1 MALSRPLPPHRRR
14 ISLVTRRAPASL
26 IEDDACDCLRDKS
39 DDQLRAITA
48 DDLVQVLRGQ
58 WNLNDK
64 MTEKIEVL
72 ENNRDKLEINIG
84 ELSRAM
90 ATLQSRFD
98 ETLNEQSHMEAD
110 LRERNELLDRLSMRM
125 SETERQ
131 VKDAQ
136 KRCVDQEVSFEAE
149 RRAFQAQ
156 EEHLRG
162 RINSLLS
169 ASRKTATAPAIAEQR
184 CDAYTISSLKDEIA
198 SLKLSSTTLRAKNS
212 TLTQDIHELKNVN
225 NALQEDND
233 AWEFLLRERTF
244 NGDIKREGGGFLD
257 ANQLQNRYEGHEPEP
272 LDEALILESPS
283 SRRNKKTSDDTY
295 SPLVGV
301 DLASELGIF
310 QEEGE
315 PGYLKE
321 DTDIEGMNE
330 CGSIETIFILQI
342 IDRIIAQDG
351 FEHVLSV
358 DYKSRQAGSH
368 NVSANQT
375 PLKDIPTTLA
385 QPSNAE
391 MTSKP
396 PATSQVSASS
406 KDKIGRPLSMMIAKA
421 FSGVAE
427 KTPVVEDVPLPSSP
441 FPTPVETPRLTV
453 EKQEKRAHRGFS
465 LDFRS
470 FGFGGIA
477 IPESPKPELKPLNL
491 ASRATNTTSPL
502 VKKEKG
508 AITGCKLAPMEEDEE
523 DRRERHRMEATLK
536 LMGVFKPA
544 DTSNGQ
550 DIMTK
555 SPDSRKSPW
564 GLLCS
569 TVGSTEPASPFGN
582 TNPDAAQAALNE
594 HDQQEAVRMKSL
606 AQGKS
611 EAGYTIPPRMGMPRR
626 QSSGRERL
634 MSVGSVNTLWSMR
647 SSSRPTSM
655 DVTRDGK

>member
-14 ISLVTRRAPASL
+14 ISLVTQRAPASL

-98 ETLNEQSHMEAD
+98 ETLNEQSRMEAD
-110 LRERNELLDRLSMRM
+110 LIERNELLDRLSMRM
-125 SETERQ
+125 SETEKQ

-156 EEHLRG
+156 EEHLRE

-169 ASRKTATAPAIAEQR
+169 TSRKTATVPAIAEQR

-244 NGDIKREGGGFLD
+244 NGDIKREGDGSLD

-368 NVSANQT
+368 NVSATQT

-465 LDFRS
+465 LDFHS

-508 AITGCKLAPMEEDEE
+508 AITGCKLAPTEEDEE

-569 TVGSTEPASPFGN
+569 TVGSTEPTSPFGN

-634 MSVGSVNTLWSMR
+634 MSVGSVNTLWSMG

>member
-14 ISLVTRRAPASL
+14 ISLVTQRAPASL

-98 ETLNEQSHMEAD
+98 ETLNEQSRMEAD
-110 LRERNELLDRLSMRM
+110 LIERNELLDRLSMRM

-156 EEHLRG
+156 EEHLRE

-169 ASRKTATAPAIAEQR
+169 TSRKTATVPAIAEQR

-244 NGDIKREGGGFLD
+244 NGDIKREGDGSLD

-368 NVSANQT
+368 NVSATQT

-465 LDFRS
+465 LDFHS

-508 AITGCKLAPMEEDEE
+508 AITGCKLAPTEEDEE

-634 MSVGSVNTLWSMR
+634 MSVGSVNTLWSMG